1 MSNSSKKLFGTDGIR
16 GCANVYPMTS
26 EVALQVG
33 AVTAQVLVEKIEGQH
48 RTTYPR
54 PRIILG
60 KDTRVSSYMIEQ
72 AIASGICSAGADV
85 LMVGPLPTP
94 AIAFLIRSMRADA
107 GIMVSASH
115 NPYQDNGIKIFDH
128 RGLKLTDKVEHL
140 IERKVLEGLEKH
152 QSLKKPSSDHIGQA
166 VRIDDAQGRYIENLK
181 KAVPVNF
188 QLDSYTLVVDCAHGA
203 AYAIAPTLFKELGAK
218 VIKKA
223 VEPNGTNIN
232 ESSGAL
238 HPRLA
243 ADAVLKH
250 KAQIGISLDGDAD
263 RVILCDE
270 NGEILDGDQIMG
282 ICALELK
289 AKNKLT
295 KDTMIITP
303 MSNRGFVKTM
313 EKAGIKTIES
323 AVGDRY
329 VTEKITQ
336 NKLNFGGEQSGH
348 IIFFEYSSTG
358 DGLLAALKI
367 LEIMVQKKQPLS
379 QLKKQIPL
387 LPQVREDIK
396 IKEKIPFEKLPKVQ
410 DTIEKIEKEFN
421 GNGRVFVRYSGTE
434 NLVRIMLEG
443 ENYDKIRKECKKIAN
458 LFASSSFKN

>member
-1 MSNSSKKLFGTDGIR
+1 MSESKKELFGTDGIR
-16 GCANVYPMTS
+16 GHANSYPMTS

-33 AVTAQVLVEKIEGQH
+33 AATAHVLVEKIEGQH

-54 PRIILG
+54 PRVILG

-94 AIAFLIRSMRADA
+94 AIAFLTRSMRADA

-115 NPYQDNGIKIFDH
+115 NPYQDNGIKIFDN
-128 RGLKLTDKVEHL
+128 RGLKLADEIEKL
-140 IERKVLEGLEKH
+140 IERKVLEGLEDH
-152 QSLKKPSSDHIGQA
+152 REIEKPSGDHIGQA

-181 KAVPVNF
+181 KAVPTNF
-188 QLDSYTLVVDCAHGA
+188 QLDSYTLAVDCAHGA
-203 AYAIAPTLFKELGAK
+203 AYAVAPILFRELGAK
-218 VIKKA
+218 VIKIA
-223 VEPNGTNIN
+223 VEPDGTNIN
-232 ESSGAL
+232 KESGSL
-238 HPRLA
+238 YPELA
-243 ADAVLKH
+243 AKAVLKH

-270 NGEILDGDQIMG
+270 NGERLDGDQIMG
-282 ICALELK
+282 ICALEIK
-289 AKNKLT
+289 AENKLT
-295 KDTMIITP
+295 NNTMVITP
-303 MSNRGFVKTM
+303 MSNKGFVKTM

-336 NKLNFGGEQSGH
+336 NNLNFGGEQSGH
-348 IIFFEYSSTG
+348 IIFFEHSSTG
-358 DGLLAALKI
+358 DGLLAALKV
-367 LEIMVQKKQPLS
+367 LEIMVKKKQPLS

-387 LPQVREDIK
+387 LPQVREDVK
-396 IKEKIPFEKLPKVQ
+396 VKEKVPFEKLPKIKNI
-410 DTIEKIEKEFN
+410 IEEAKKKFN

-443 ENYDKIRKECKKIAN
+443 EDYDKIHKECKRIADA
-458 LFASSSFKN
+458 FASSSKT